1 MFFFLFS
8 LDQAKVLTP
17 ASATDDQLTSAD
29 VAALENALENI
40 GVQRKRLLIE
50 KEELTELKEE
60 MAEYQED
67 IEELKDF
74 LDSSSTQQAPER
86 RRLVL
91 RESKAARRLFLSV
104 NRMIHKLDGTVDR
117 LEGRV
122 ERKTD
127 DQGEKVA
134 EIEEI
139 VSIEELIASI
149 RRLQAVENSA
159 KLQQIVQ
166 LLGQIDQ
173 DCDGIVK
180 VDDLMK
186 VFTYM

>member
-1 MFFFLFS
+1 MHGQS
-8 LDQAKVLTP
+8 YRP
-17 ASATDDQLTSAD
+17 PGGYSDDQLTSAD
-29 VAALENALENI
+29 VAALETALENI

-91 RESKAARRLFLSV
+91 RETKAARRLFYSV
-104 NRMIHKLDGTVDR
+104 NRIIHKLDGTVDC

-173 DCDGIVK
+173 DCDGVVK

>member
-1 MFFFLFS
+1 
-8 LDQAKVLTP
+8 
-17 ASATDDQLTSAD
+17 
-29 VAALENALENI
+29 
-40 GVQRKRLLIE
+40 
-50 KEELTELKEE
+50 
-60 MAEYQED
+60 
-67 IEELKDF
+67 
-74 LDSSSTQQAPER
+74 
-86 RRLVL
+86 
-91 RESKAARRLFLSV
+91 
-104 NRMIHKLDGTVDR
+104 MIHKLDGTVDR

-134 EIEEI
+134 EVEEI